1 MVHALTDSIA
11 PAVLLIEDD
20 FIHGGL
26 IKTALSAAGVHVCMA
41 VTEAEAED
49 VLHVFLPDVIITDWD
64 SDGIDGRAFVKAL
77 RAKCQ
82 PQTRIPAILMTQSP
96 VTDALRLELLE
107 DDFSWILQKPFSMS
121 GLPRLVRSVLAE
133 QSHAK
138 SERVHSQA
146 VRHFSD
152 FVPLLGIND
161 KPESRRAH

>member
-1 MVHALTDSIA
+1 MVHALADSIA

-41 VTEAEAED
+41 VTEAEAAD
-49 VLHVFLPDVIITDWD
+49 VLHVFLPDVIIADWD
-64 SDGIDGRAFVKAL
+64 TDGIDGRAFIKAL

-82 PQTRIPAILMTQSP
+82 PPSRIPAILMTQSA

-107 DDFSWILQKPFSMS
+107 DDFSWVLQKPFSMS
-121 GLPRLVRSVLAE
+121 GLPRLVRTVIAE
-133 QSHAK
+133 KSRAK
-138 SERVHSQA
+138 SERVHAQA

-152 FVPLLGIND
+152 FLPLLGIHN
-161 KPESRRAH
+161 KPESRRAK